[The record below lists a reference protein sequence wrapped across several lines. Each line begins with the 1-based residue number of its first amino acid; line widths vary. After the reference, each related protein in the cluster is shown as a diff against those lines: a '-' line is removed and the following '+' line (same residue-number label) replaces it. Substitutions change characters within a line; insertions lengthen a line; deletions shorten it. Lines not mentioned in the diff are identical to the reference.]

1 MHLHEPRKATFFS
14 GTLGIYSPEG
24 VRGKGYFSSASVV
37 LPYVS
42 VSREAETWNW

>member
-1 MHLHEPRKATFFS
+1 MQVYEPQKTTLVS
-14 GTLGIYSPEG
+14 GMLGIYSPEG
-24 VRGKGYFSSASVV
+24 VMGKGCFSNASVV